1 MKYIKYKYKLKLYFI
16 TWLPGAAEVKNML
29 ADAGGETDAGSIP
42 RLGRS
47 PGVRNVYSIQYS
59 CLENFMDRG
68 AWQATVHGVT
78 KNRTPLSDQAHT
90 YTHVVL

>member
-47 PGVRNVYSIQYS
+47 PGVRNGTHSSILAREIL
-59 CLENFMDRG
+59 CTEEPEGL
-68 AWQATVHGVT
+68 
-78 KNRTPLSDQAHT
+78 
-90 YTHVVL
+90 